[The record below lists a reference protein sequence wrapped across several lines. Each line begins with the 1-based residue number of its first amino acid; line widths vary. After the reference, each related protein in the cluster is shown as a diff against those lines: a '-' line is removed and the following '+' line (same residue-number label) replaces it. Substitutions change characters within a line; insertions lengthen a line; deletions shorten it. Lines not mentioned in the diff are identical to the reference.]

1 MLDLVTTTCKYVR
14 HLLCGMCAFYCTV
27 NNAHT
32 FMYATEDVQVDK
44 LGPCVHNA
52 LIVMTEY
59 DDTDKMHNI
68 MHSKHR
74 NLRYLCQTT
83 CMGPDELCRTFYH
96 TATTYYV
103 SWSFKY
109 VFGQLHPLPYLENM
123 KVKCQLLVW
132 IFVPSTG

>member
-59 DDTDKMHNI
+59 DDTDKMHNL

-74 NLRYLCQTT
+74 NLRYLCKPKQPVWDL
-83 CMGPDELCRTFYH
+83 MN
-96 TATTYYV
+96 YV
-103 SWSFKY
+103 ERSTIP
-109 VFGQLHPLPYLENM
+109 QPLTMLVGRLNM
-123 KVKCQLLVW
+123 SSVNCT
-132 IFVPSTG
+132 PSPISKT